1 MFRFVGEIVD
11 IYDLTF
17 SHSVA
22 VNVVFVLVLMLIRD

>member
-1 MFRFVGEIVD
+1 MLRVVGEIVD

-22 VNVVFVLVLMLIRD
+22 MCSFFFKS